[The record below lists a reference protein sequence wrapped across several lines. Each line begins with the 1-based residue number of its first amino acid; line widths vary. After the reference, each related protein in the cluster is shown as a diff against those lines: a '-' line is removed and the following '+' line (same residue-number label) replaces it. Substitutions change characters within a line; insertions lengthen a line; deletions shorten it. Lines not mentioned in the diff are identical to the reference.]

1 MDDSQRKEIGTVL
14 GRIPSGIFILTVGD
28 GQGRETGMLCSW
40 VQQAAFD
47 PPLLTLVLKEG
58 RYVND
63 WLQQSRRAILNLVG
77 ESGKE
82 LLGHFGRGFK
92 IDEPAFEEIELTRS
106 ASNLPI
112 LTDAL
117 GHLECEVVSQTPAG
131 DHVVHLLEVKAVGA
145 GEMLHEERPMVHVRK
160 NGFHY

>member
-1 MDDSQRKEIGTVL
+1 MDDALRKEIGTVL
-14 GRIPSGIFILTVGD
+14 GRVPSGIYILTVGD

-40 VQQAAFD
+40 VQQAAFE
-47 PPLLTLVLKEG
+47 PPLLTLALKQG

-63 WLQQSRRAILNLVG
+63 WLLQTRRALLNLVG

-92 IDEPAFEEIELTRS
+92 IDEPAFDGIELTR
-106 ASNLPI
+106 LPNGLPV

-117 GHLECEVVSQTPAG
+117 GYLDCEVISQTTAA
-131 DHVVHLLEVKAVGA
+131 DHVIYVLEVKAAGA

>member
-1 MDDSQRKEIGTVL
+1 MDDTQRKEIGTVL
-14 GRIPSGIFILTVGD
+14 GRVPSGIFILTVGD
-28 GQGRETGMLCSW
+28 GQGHETGMLCSW

-47 PPLLTLVLKEG
+47 PPLLTLALKQG

-63 WLQQSRRAILNLVG
+63 WLQQSRRAVLNLVG

-82 LLGHFGRGFK
+82 FLGHFGRGFK
-92 IDEPAFEEIELTRS
+92 IEEPAFEGIEFTR
-106 ASNLPI
+106 LPSGLPV

-117 GHLECEVVSQTPAG
+117 GFLECEVLSQTEVG
-131 DHVVHLLEVKAVGA
+131 DHVIHILEVKSVGA